1 MPEALTSVFYE
12 KQLDI
17 SMNLANIPE
26 VSDISCCDDSPHI
39 SHIRGNITPGMG
51 NTLMKAMYGST
62 TTGFESVKKSR

>member
-1 MPEALTSVFYE
+1 
-12 KQLDI
+12 
-17 SMNLANIPE
+17 MNLANIPE